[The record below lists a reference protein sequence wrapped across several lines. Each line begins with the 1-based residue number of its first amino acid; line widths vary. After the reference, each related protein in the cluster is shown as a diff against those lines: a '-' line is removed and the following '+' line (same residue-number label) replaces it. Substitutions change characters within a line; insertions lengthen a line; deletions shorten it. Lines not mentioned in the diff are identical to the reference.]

1 MNAENIHDHM
11 TSHKFSKPMKS
22 PTMHVGIKGRKHGGM
37 KVSVVGLGYLGVT
50 HAVALANLGHEVVG
64 YDIDQAR
71 VKSLSVGQIPFYEPG
86 LDEFLSKAQAAEQI
100 TFKSS
105 LGDWCKDI
113 DAHFICVGTPL
124 DQKSDSISI
133 SHVLSSISELL
144 PFLGDNPLIVGRST
158 VPVGTSIEIQKLL
171 SSHPRRVRLAW
182 NPEFLS
188 EGTAL
193 NDALSPERIVI
204 GVEDLESEKELRH
217 IYESMLSREVPF
229 QVMDITS
236 AELTK
241 IASNA
246 FLALKISY
254 INGIASIAEKVGA
267 STKLIS
273 QAMGL
278 DPRIGSEFLRNGIGF
293 GGSCLPKD
301 LSEAIATANL
311 YGSSQFGLLLSSVR
325 DINQERLETTIE
337 LVEREAKFR
346 EGVKISVLGAS
357 FKSNTDDVRN
367 SPGVSLALSLQQR
380 GFNLTLHDPVAARRI
395 KHEFPLLDS
404 TDDIIQSIHEA
415 DVLVFTTNWSDYKTL
430 IPPSLGDLSKSKTA
444 IDAVQAID
452 AELWREA
459 GWSVVVLGESNQML
473 PADWVAR
480 L

>member
-1 MNAENIHDHM
+1 
-11 TSHKFSKPMKS
+11 
-22 PTMHVGIKGRKHGGM
+22 
-37 KVSVVGLGYLGVT
+37 
-50 HAVALANLGHEVVG
+50 
-64 YDIDQAR
+64 
-71 VKSLSVGQIPFYEPG
+71 
-86 LDEFLSKAQAAEQI
+86 
-100 TFKSS
+100 
-105 LGDWCKDI
+105 
-113 DAHFICVGTPL
+113 
-124 DQKSDSISI
+124 
-133 SHVLSSISELL
+133 
-144 PFLGDNPLIVGRST
+144 
-158 VPVGTSIEIQKLL
+158 
-171 SSHPRRVRLAW
+171 
-182 NPEFLS
+182 
-188 EGTAL
+188 
-193 NDALSPERIVI
+193 
-204 GVEDLESEKELRH
+204 
-217 IYESMLSREVPF
+217 MLSREVPF

-301 LSEAIATANL
+301 LREAILTANL
-311 YGSSQFGLLLSSVR
+311 YGSSQFGVLLSSVR

-346 EGVKISVLGAS
+346 EGVKISVLGGS

-380 GFNLTLHDPVAARRI
+380 GFDLTLHDPVAARRI
-395 KHEFPLLDS
+395 KQEFPLLDS
-404 TDDIIQSIHEA
+404 TDDINQAIQEA

-430 IPPSLGDLSKSKTA
+430 IPPSRGDLSKSKTV
-444 IDAVQAID
+444 IDAVQVIE

-459 GWSVVVLGESNQML
+459 GWSVVALGESSQL
-473 PADWVAR
+473 FPADWVAR
-480 L
+480 H